1 MTLASR
7 RFRGLNVDVE
17 LVNCWQESLLKKEL
31 VKHESIGFSDD
42 FSKYFLRIQDRGKT
56 QSVALADVLY
66 LRAELKYITVCTVA
80 RHFILSGTLAAL
92 EARLPGHF
100 IRIHRNTL
108 VARQAAVALSQLAQQ
123 PDKSGHW
130 VLRLKGARELLP
142 VSRRQ
147 LSALRNS
154 LIPCCAAPQQC
165 R

>member
-1 MTLASR
+1 MLSNACHG
-7 RFRGLNVDVE
+7 GLTMDAE
-17 LVNCWQESLLKKEL
+17 LINCWQEQLLKEEL
-31 VKHESIGFSDD
+31 VKHESIGFGDD
-42 FSKYFLRIQDRGKT
+42 CFKYFLRIQDRGKT
-56 QSVALADVLY
+56 QSVALTDVLY
-66 LRAELKYITVCTVA
+66 LKAELKYITVCTVA

-92 EARLPGHF
+92 EARHPDHF

-123 PDKSGHW
+123 SDKSGHW
-130 VLRLKGARELLP
+130 VLRLEGARELLP

-154 LIPCCAAPQQC
+154 LSPCCAAPQQC